1 MNAPVNPLI
10 GTALDTPIDSKIVKQ
25 EIDSLGLE
33 SVGLASIRELNRL
46 VTNIETA
53 SGEQFIRMEM
63 GVPGLDPP
71 KIAVDAEIEALK
83 KGVGSKY
90 PPFDGVPELK
100 QEISLF
106 VKNFMDVEIN
116 PVSCFPTVGS
126 MQGCYMAMMC
136 TTRRTKG
143 KDRLLFIDPGF
154 PVNKLQAKV
163 LGVPHDHF
171 DVYEFRGD
179 KLERKLESYLKKGD
193 VAALMY
199 SNPNNPAWICFTDQ
213 ELEIIGKLA
222 TKYDCIVMEDL
233 AYFGMDFRKDYSQP
247 GKAPFIPSVAKY
259 TDNYI
264 LLISSSKSFSLAGQ
278 RIGMTAIPDKLFNST
293 GENLKDWFGS
303 NKFGYAYI
311 FGAMYALSSGVSHS
325 NQYGLYGLLKAVND
339 GSYNFVDSVKEYGNR
354 AAVMK
359 RLFVE
364 NGFKIVYDMDEKEKI
379 ADGFYF
385 TISFPGFT
393 GVELVEELLFYG
405 ISAISLT
412 TTGSDRHEGLR
423 ACVSL
428 TGQERFQDLEN
439 RVAKFQKD
447 HPIGSDF
454 KLINE

>member
-1 MNAPVNPLI
+1 MKTPLK
-10 GTALDTPIDSKIVKQ
+10 TPIDRTIVKN
-25 EIDSLGLE
+25 EITASGPE
-33 SVGLASIRELNRL
+33 SVGLASIRELNRI
-46 VTNIETA
+46 VNNIEAA
-53 SGEQFIRMEM
+53 SGERFIRMEM

-100 QEISLF
+100 QEISTF
-106 VKNFMDVEIN
+106 VKNFMDVQI
-116 PVSCFPTVGS
+116 PPISCFPTVGS
-126 MQGCYMAMMC
+126 MQGCFLAMMC

-143 KDRLLFIDPGF
+143 KNRVLFIDPGF
-154 PVNKLQAKV
+154 PVNKLQAQV
-163 LGVPHDHF
+163 LGVPCDHF
-171 DVYEFRGD
+171 DVYEFRGE
-179 KLERKLESYLKKGD
+179 KLRNKLESYLKKGD
-193 VAALMY
+193 VASLMY
-199 SNPNNPAWICFTDQ
+199 SNPNNPSWICFTDQ
-213 ELEIIGKLA
+213 ELAIIGELA

-233 AYFGMDFRKDYSQP
+233 AYFGMDFRQDYSES
-247 GKAPFIPSVAKY
+247 GKPPFIPTVARY

-278 RIGMTAIPDKLFNST
+278 RIGMTAIPDKLFTST
-293 GENLKDWFGS
+293 WEGLKEWFGS
-303 NKFGYAYI
+303 DNFGHAYI
-311 FGAMYALSSGVSHS
+311 FGAMYAVSSGVSHS
-325 NQYGLYGLLKAVND
+325 NQYGLCGLLKAVNN
-339 GSYNFVDSVKEYGNR
+339 GQYNFVDSVKEYGDR

-364 NGFKIVYDMDEKEKI
+364 NGFKIVYDMDGDQKI

-393 GVELVEELLFYG
+393 GVELVEELLYYG

-428 TGQERFQDLEN
+428 TGQDRFQELEN
-439 RVAKFQKD
+439 RVAQFKQD
-447 HPIGSDF
+447 HPEGSNF
-454 KLINE
+454 KLITS